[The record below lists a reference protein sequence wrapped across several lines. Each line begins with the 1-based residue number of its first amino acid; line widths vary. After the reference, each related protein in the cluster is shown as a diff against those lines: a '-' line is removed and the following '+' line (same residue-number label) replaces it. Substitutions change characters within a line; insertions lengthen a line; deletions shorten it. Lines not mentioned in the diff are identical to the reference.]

1 MLRVSE
7 AATAPAGE
15 RLDAAAAR
23 RRLILDALAITVSS
37 GAFGVVYG
45 LAARET
51 GLSLAESIAMSV
63 FVLAGASQFAALG
76 LIAAGV
82 PWLGIVLLT
91 GFLNARHLL
100 YSAAMAPWLRGSS
113 TLQRAAMAHVV
124 TDETFALAMA
134 HFRRLGRADVAGYWI
149 AAAFVCLSW
158 ILATAVGYMGGEAI
172 PDPRQLGLDVVFPAA
187 MAGLAVALTTGR
199 PELLA
204 AVIGAILAVTV
215 ALAWD
220 PAVAVIAGG
229 LLGPAVALA
238 VGARASGTRTKTE
251 PDAPDPH
258 GGDGLP

>member
-1 MLRVSE
+1 MSE
-7 AATAPAGE
+7 AATALAEE
-15 RLDAAAAR
+15 RLDPAAAR
-23 RRLILDALAITVSS
+23 RRLILDALAITVSA

-82 PWLGIVLLT
+82 PWLGIALLT

-100 YSAAMAPWLRGSS
+100 YSAALAPWLRASP
-113 TLQRAAMAHVV
+113 TLERAAMAHVV
-124 TDETFALAMA
+124 TDEIFALALA
-134 HFRRLGRADVAGYWI
+134 HFRRLGRADSVGYWI
-149 AAAFVCLSW
+149 AAAFVCLPW
-158 ILATAVGYMGGEAI
+158 IVATAVGYVGGEAI
-172 PDPRQLGLDVVFPAA
+172 PDPRRLGLDVVFPAA

-204 AVIGAILAVTV
+204 AVIGAVLAVAV

-220 PAVAVIAGG
+220 PAVAVIVGG
-229 LLGPAVALA
+229 LIGPAVALA
-238 VGARASGTRTKTE
+238 LAGR
-251 PDAPDPH
+251 APDSPSAP
-258 GGDGLP
+258 GPATADRDRVDGLP

>member
-1 MLRVSE
+1 VSE
-7 AATAPAGE
+7 AATALAGE
-15 RLDAAAAR
+15 RLDPAAAR
-23 RRLILDALAITVSS
+23 RRLILDALAITASS

-76 LIAAGV
+76 LILAGV

-100 YSAAMAPWLRGSS
+100 YSAALAPWLRTSPA
-113 TLQRAAMAHVV
+113 LERAIMAHVV

-134 HFRRLGRADVAGYWI
+134 HFRRLGRGDSVGYWI
-149 AAAFVCLSW
+149 AAAFVCLPW
-158 ILATAVGYMGGEAI
+158 ILATGVGYIGGEAI
-172 PDPRQLGLDVVFPAA
+172 PDPRRLGLDVVFPAA

-204 AVIGAILAVTV
+204 AVIGAILAIAV

-220 PAVAVIAGG
+220 PAVAVILGG
-229 LLGPAVALA
+229 LIGPAVALA
-238 VGARASGTRTKTE
+238 LAGRASSTPTRAE
-251 PDAPDPH
+251 PAAPRPPSSE
-258 GGDGLP
+258 GLP

>member
-1 MLRVSE
+1 VSE
-7 AATAPAGE
+7 AATALAGE
-15 RLDAAAAR
+15 RLDPAAAR
-23 RRLILDALAITVSS
+23 RRLVLDALAITVSA

-82 PWLGIVLLT
+82 PWVGIALLT

-100 YSAAMAPWLRGSS
+100 YSAALAPWLRSS
-113 TLQRAAMAHVV
+113 PTLERAAMAHVV
-124 TDETFALAMA
+124 TDEIFALALA
-134 HFRRLGRADVAGYWI
+134 HFRRLGRADSVGYWI
-149 AAAFVCLSW
+149 AAAFVCLPW
-158 ILATAVGYMGGEAI
+158 IVATAVGYIGGEAI

-204 AVIGAILAVTV
+204 AVIGAVLAVAV

-220 PAVAVIAGG
+220 PAVAVIVGG
-229 LLGPAVALA
+229 LIGPAVALA
-238 VGARASGTRTKTE
+238 LAGR
-251 PDAPDPH
+251 APDGPIAA
-258 GGDGLP
+258 GSSAPDRDRVDGLL

>member
-1 MLRVSE
+1 VSE
-7 AATAPAGE
+7 AATALAGE
-15 RLDAAAAR
+15 RLDPAAAR

-51 GLSLAESIAMSV
+51 GLSLAESIAMSI

-100 YSAAMAPWLRGSS
+100 YSAALAPWLRASPA
-113 TLQRAAMAHVV
+113 LERAAMAHVL

-134 HFRRLGRADVAGYWI
+134 HFRRLGRGDSAGYWI
-149 AAAFVCLSW
+149 AAAFVCLPW
-158 ILATAVGYMGGEAI
+158 ILATGVGYIGGEAI

-204 AVIGAILAVTV
+204 AVIGAVLAVAL

-220 PAVAVIAGG
+220 PAVAVIVGG
-229 LLGPAVALA
+229 LIGPAVALILA
-238 VGARASGTRTKTE
+238 GKASDTPGIVGGATHERQ
-251 PDAPDPH
+251 